1 MLNVTNVEQAVESH
15 VRGNLPGLIGELVE
29 PILNLR
35 VETGFCDDDPYQLQL
50 QNGVLE
56 WVSQW
61 KEAKVREVLDHV
73 AFAIACQIEEAANPD
88 VWLRP
93 KQHKMGGKSPKQPA
107 TESKG
112 STETP
117 PKPERAKNGFVQ
129 IANGFS
135 ELTVD
140 GILEKTAKREK
151 TVEENSDKKPKERE
165 AIVSKREIA
174 RFLKSVGYRLFSS
187 NGPHVNWRGP
197 NGARIVVPHG
207 RGDLPRATTKSILK
221 ELAEQLGCEL
231 GIVSGHVQCLGAA
244 K

>member
-35 VETGFCDDDPYQLQL
+35 VETGYCDDDPYELGL
-50 QNGVLE
+50 QNGMLE
-56 WVSQW
+56 LVSQR

-73 AFAIACQIEEAANPD
+73 AFAIAGQIEEAANPD

-93 KQHKMGGKSPKQPA
+93 KQHKMSGKSPQQTA
-107 TESKG
+107 TESSG
-112 STETP
+112 STETT
-117 PKPERAKNGFVQ
+117 PKPEQAKKGFVQ
-129 IANGFS
+129 IANGFN

-140 GILEKTAKREK
+140 AILEKTAKREK
-151 TVEENSDKKPKERE
+151 ITEDDPHKKRKVRT

-174 RFLKSVGYRLFSS
+174 RFLQSVGYRLCSS
-187 NGPHVNWRGP
+187 SGPHVNWRSP
-197 NGARIVVPHG
+197 AGARIVVPHG

-231 GIVSGHVQCLGAA
+231 GIVSGHVKCLGAA